1 MKALHRRLRAAQ
13 GDWSPGER
21 LDPLDELIAVLLSQH
36 TSDVN
41 SARAFRTLKSRYP
54 SWEQVADAPV
64 DDIADAI
71 RRGGIA
77 NLKARRIKQVL
88 EEIERSEGRLDLSR
102 LRHLSDPDARAFLLA
117 LPGVGPKSAACVLQF
132 SLGRPAFPVDTHVHR
147 VARRLGLV
155 GERVSAEAAAAAL
168 EPRIPPEIRH
178 EFHVQLIRH
187 GREICK
193 PHVPRC
199 SECALFDLCDAGP
212 RLLVEGSAR

>member
-1 MKALHRRLRAAQ
+1 MLALHRRLRKTQ
-13 GDWSPGER
+13 GQWSPGER

-41 SARAFRTLKSRYP
+41 SARAFRNLKSRFP
-54 SWEQVADAPV
+54 SWEEVADAPV
-64 DDIADAI
+64 DEIADAI
-71 RRGGIA
+71 RSGGIA

-88 EEIERSEGRLDLSR
+88 AEIERSEGRLDLER
-102 LRHLSDPDARAFLLA
+102 LRHLSDEDARAFLLA

-147 VARRLGLV
+147 VAKRLGLV
-155 GERVSAEAAAAAL
+155 DERASAEAAAEML
-168 EPRIPPEIRH
+168 EPRIAPEIRH

-193 PHVPRC
+193 PQIPRC
-199 SECALFDLCDAGP
+199 SECPLFDLCAAGP
-212 RLLVEGSAR
+212 RLLSEGAAR